1 MSDNSEFSLDNLVV
15 EEEEVRKP
23 VIMPVTVLVCET
35 AYDEQKDLNSLVNKI
50 GKKLLEGYGFR
61 QEERRRRREGFLDF
75 RFSGSIITCA
85 YARETPMR
93 IDFEKGDLKIN
104 TKRLRTINPSYRVKV
119 TIYITKTKAR
129 VVLFGGHDKIAA
141 SALSLV
147 NYCIRGAVKGSFSTY
162 ETAFSKE
169 EMDTIRSHFGMDI
182 QYVFLSPGESE
193 KLRKFAKRPVKGEIK
208 EIPLYIVR
216 AKFAGYRV
224 GASPIV
230 LDLIEEG
237 KISITEIEGKLSFGG
252 GIWITTRVSANGR
265 ITFFVPELI
274 LGRKQTAYDIAEELY
289 KRMISQ
295 RTGVKQL
302 RMEEFFTGSI

>member
-1 MSDNSEFSLDNLVV
+1 MRKK
-15 EEEEVRKP
+15 EVRNP

-35 AYDEQKDLNSLVNKI
+35 DYDEQKDLNELVDEI
-50 GKKLLEGYGFR
+50 GKKLLEDYGFR
-61 QEERRRRREGFLDF
+61 KEERRRRREGFLDF
-75 RFSGSIITCA
+75 SLSGNIITCV
-85 YARETPMR
+85 YARETPTR

-104 TKRLRTINPSYRVKV
+104 TKRLRAINPSYRVKV
-119 TIYITKTKAR
+119 IVYITKTKAR

-141 SALSLV
+141 SALRLV

-169 EMDTIRSHFGMDI
+169 EMDTIRSHFGIDV

-193 KLRKFAKRPVKGEIK
+193 KLKKFAKKRVKGEIK
-208 EIPLYIVR
+208 EIPLYFVR

-224 GASPIV
+224 VASPIV
-230 LDLIEEG
+230 IDLIEEG
-237 KISITEIEGKLSFGG
+237 QILITEIEGKLSFAG

-274 LGRKQTAYDIAEELY
+274 LGRNQTAYDIAEELY
-289 KRMISQ
+289 KRIISQ